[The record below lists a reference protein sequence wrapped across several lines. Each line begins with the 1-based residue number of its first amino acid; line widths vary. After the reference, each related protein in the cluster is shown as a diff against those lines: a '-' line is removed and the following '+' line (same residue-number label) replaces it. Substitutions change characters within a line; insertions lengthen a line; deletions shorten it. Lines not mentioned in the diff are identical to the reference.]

1 MNEQCLL
8 WKPVALPFALADE
21 DNIINNNN
29 STPPNPHPH
38 THTHTHTYTKSR
50 PNAFNW
56 TGRNTEVSANLVF
69 AKLQTVGQFYYMK

>member
-29 STPPNPHPH
+29 SNPPPHPH
-38 THTHTHTYTKSR
+38 THTHTQINKQIDRDRQIHT
-50 PNAFNW
+50 
-56 TGRNTEVSANLVF
+56 TGTNTHCVLVS
-69 AKLQTVGQFYYMK
+69 